1 MPHKMSR
8 LTQKCERTHSNLGR
22 VLHYQGNYLQA
33 ETLYQEGLVL
43 ARASELHELLNLLL
57 FYLGGVCLQQGDNR
71 RAQSYY
77 QEGLLLARSQG
88 HREHLEALLNDMG
101 IMAYNS
107 GDLEQTVAYFQEGLA
122 LARQIGQ
129 GADCCLLLSNL
140 GAIAIEQGNYV
151 QAEDYLREGIEL
163 AQQLENRNRLTLL
176 LSNLGSALGQQGD
189 YERAN
194 RYFQESLALAHTIGS
209 PWSIYSVLM
218 DWGEVHLKYQQ
229 LSAAAAAFRAVLSQ
243 EKSPTGE
250 PELIA
255 SAKYGMGRVAALRGE
270 IGEAMQLAQES
281 EAHFASLGHHKAA
294 IVREW
299 WQGLCV
305 PVALIPSFI
314 HQ

>member
-1 MPHKMSR
+1 
-8 LTQKCERTHSNLGR
+8 
-22 VLHYQGNYLQA
+22 
-33 ETLYQEGLVL
+33 
-43 ARASELHELLNLLL
+43 
-57 FYLGGVCLQQGDNR
+57 
-71 RAQSYY
+71 
-77 QEGLLLARSQG
+77 
-88 HREHLEALLNDMG
+88 MG

-107 GDLEQTVAYFQEGLA
+107 
-122 LARQIGQ
+122 
-129 GADCCLLLSNL
+129 
-140 GAIAIEQGNYV
+140 
-151 QAEDYLREGIEL
+151 
-163 AQQLENRNRLTLL
+163 
-176 LSNLGSALGQQGD
+176 
-189 YERAN
+189 
-194 RYFQESLALAHTIGS
+194 
-209 PWSIYSVLM
+209 VLM
-218 DWGEVHLKYQQ
+218 DWGEIHLKYQQ
-229 LSAAAAAFRAVLSQ
+229 LFAAAFRAVLSQ